1 MAKRKLIKTKKRNTT
16 FYEDYEDMRGKG
28 TKREKRKAKRHVD
41 KRLLRDLKNPD
52 NIDYDELEDY
62 MDDLTS

>member
-1 MAKRKLIKTKKRNTT
+1 MKNKNKNQNYNYNS
-16 FYEDYEDMRGKG
+16 YEDYEDMRGKG

-62 MDDLTS
+62 MDDLTSQ